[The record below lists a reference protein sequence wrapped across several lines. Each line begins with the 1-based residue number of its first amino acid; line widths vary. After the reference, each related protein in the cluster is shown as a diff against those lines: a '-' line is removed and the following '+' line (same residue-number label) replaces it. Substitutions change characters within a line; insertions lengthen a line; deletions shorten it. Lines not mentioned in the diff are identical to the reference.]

1 MSGLPSTLW
10 GAINRAKLDLR
21 KFHLEQNPKKKEVL
35 KQKAILSMENADK
48 VIGPGPHRFMS
59 TRQDWRKEV
68 LYLNYYEDD
77 DKIGRY
83 WQDDKDQWTFESI
96 PVWATNP
103 NMKIQEPLFGSIIV
117 VKGTEMTYLVRPEH
131 QDR

>member
-21 KFHLEQNPKKKEVL
+21 KFHLEQNPIKKEAL
-35 KQKAILSMENADK
+35 KKKAILSMENADK
-48 VIGPGPHRFMS
+48 VVGPGPHKFMS
-59 TRQDWRKEV
+59 SRHGWRKEI
-68 LYLNYYEDD
+68 LFLNYYEDD

-83 WQDDKDQWTFESI
+83 WQDDKDQWNLESI
-96 PVWATNP
+96 PLWATNP
-103 NMKIQEPLFGSIIV
+103 NMKVQEPLFGSVISV
-117 VKGTEMTYLVRPEH
+117 QGVNMTYVFRPEH

>member
-21 KFHLEQNPKKKEVL
+21 KFHLEQNQTKKEALKKKAV
-35 KQKAILSMENADK
+35 LSMENADK

-59 TRQDWRKEV
+59 SRHEWRKEI
-68 LYLNYYEDD
+68 LFLNYYEDD
-77 DKIGRY
+77 AKIGRY
-83 WQDDKDQWTFESI
+83 WQDDKDQWTLDSI
-96 PVWATNP
+96 PLWAKNT
-103 NMKIQEPLFGSIIV
+103 NMKVQEPLFGSVISV
-117 VKGTEMTYLVRPEH
+117 QGNSMTYLVRPEH

>member
-21 KFHLEQNPKKKEVL
+21 KFHLEKNQTKKEAL
-35 KQKAILSMENADK
+35 KKKAILSMANADK
-48 VIGPGPHRFMS
+48 VVGPGPHRFIS
-59 TRQDWRKEV
+59 TRQDWRKEI
-68 LYLNYYEDD
+68 LFLNYYEDD

-83 WQDDKDQWTFESI
+83 WQDDKDQWNLESI
-96 PVWATNP
+96 PLWATNP
-103 NMKIQEPLFGSIIV
+103 NMKVQEPLFGSVISV
-117 VKGTEMTYLVRPEH
+117 QGANMTYVVRPEH

>member
-21 KFHLEQNPKKKEVL
+21 KFHLEKNQTKKETLKKKAV
-35 KQKAILSMENADK
+35 LSMENADK

-59 TRQDWRKEV
+59 TRQGWRKEV

-77 DKIGRY
+77 TKIGRY
-83 WQDDKDQWTFESI
+83 WQDDKDQWSLDSI
-96 PVWATNP
+96 PLWATNP
-103 NMKIQEPLFGSIIV
+103 NMKVQEPSFGSVISV
-117 VKGTEMTYLVRPEH
+117 QGTNMTYLVRPEH